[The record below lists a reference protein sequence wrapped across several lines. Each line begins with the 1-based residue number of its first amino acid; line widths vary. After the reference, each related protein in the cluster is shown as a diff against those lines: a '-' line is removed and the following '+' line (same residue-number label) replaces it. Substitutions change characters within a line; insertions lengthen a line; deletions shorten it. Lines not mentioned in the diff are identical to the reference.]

1 MVTNIFRAV
10 IDHECLTEA
19 LTPLQEIGIHILKQ
33 PYHSHWS
40 FTPAHKQQISGLI
53 GLEKSEGQQTYV
65 RMLSEADTDCF
76 SNRKTGMAR
85 RRVQYG
91 VVNAS
96 DADVGAGAP
105 GFRATWQSKD
115 DLRQQVLSISD
126 VPNNGKL
133 YFWDGQLWLRWD
145 DPDDLPG
152 PEGDPLRI
160 KIVCPEDTGQQE
172 LQHLLRTPLPPLN
185 ASESMKT
192 KSQLDTPLP
201 YHPATVEDWPDFSNR
216 VASHIAS
223 LESSSQTYS
232 PIVLPVTKMSS
243 RESAVVFTWHS
254 VVTETMNRILKQDG
268 SDLQW
273 QPDHSDLPTDSTDAQ
288 RLARSQVE
296 SAHATFVRQQF
307 LDVGLHRLV
316 STEHKPL
323 AVIEHKRRS
332 RLHELFASSLDI
344 VQIWNLKQECTT
356 AMQGN
361 VLGGISQ
368 VTRYAAAYGI
378 KYVALSNYEGTI
390 FGMFHAPHQL
400 LLSNLIRF
408 NDRAPSILECIH
420 AITVW
425 ASSEDMHQPWK
436 PCNEHAPSE
445 KAIPDDTSDDSD
457 HGASQNKKEAGSV
470 AGKQGKRKRGAAAD
484 SSSAGG
490 RLPRGK
496 KASLPLSRIFRIS
509 TIVPLLQQQWQEQ
522 REGQHMLPDLGAS
535 AAAFCLGDIC
545 GVVGKGSSGRVFA
558 ARVQPG
564 ILAAVKLA
572 RVGTA
577 EAHMLQREAKAYQH
591 CKQLQYQ
598 VVPGVLAAGP
608 AMDGTAYLL
617 ATCLLP
623 VVGFSDCSTAKYQ
636 AVHAVKAL
644 HGLRLLH
651 GDIRESNILC
661 ISEAKQSCKV
671 ILIDLGQSRLC
682 TQESAFQQELLQTQQ
697 LFA

>member
-1 MVTNIFRAV
+1 MANRPTGV
-10 IDHECLTEA
+10 DEA
-19 LTPLQEIGIHILKQ
+19 IEFVWNQPDTVLQSSEKQ
-33 PYHSHWS
+33 SLS
-40 FTPAHKQQISGLI
+40 A
-53 GLEKSEGQQTYV
+53 
-65 RMLSEADTDCF
+65 MLAKETDVV
-76 SNRKTGMAR
+76 AR
-85 RRVQYG
+85 RYFLAPLPEQW
-91 VVNAS
+91 
-96 DADVGAGAP
+96 VGTLKELLAP
-105 GFRATWQSKD
+105 R
-115 DLRQQVLSISD
+115 
-126 VPNNGKL
+126 
-133 YFWDGQLWLRWD
+133 
-145 DPDDLPG
+145 
-152 PEGDPLRI
+152 
-160 KIVCPEDTGQQE
+160 GQQE
-172 LQHLLRTPLPPLN
+172 LQHLLGTPLPPLN

-192 KSQLDTPLP
+192 KSQPDTPLP
-201 YHPATVEDWPDFSNR
+201 YHPATVEAWPDFSNR
-216 VASHIAS
+216 VASHIAN
-223 LESSSQTYS
+223 LEGSSQSYS
-232 PIVLPVTKMSS
+232 PIVLPVTK
-243 RESAVVFTWHS
+243 
-254 VVTETMNRILKQDG
+254 
-268 SDLQW
+268 
-273 QPDHSDLPTDSTDAQ
+273 DAQ

-296 SAHATFVRQQF
+296 SAHATYDRQQF

-344 VQIWNLKQECTT
+344 VQIWNLKQECTA

-400 LLSNLIRF
+400 LLSNMIRF
-408 NDRAPSILECIH
+408 NDMVPSILECIH
-420 AITVW
+420 AITMW
-425 ASSEDMHQPWK
+425 ASSEHMHQPWK
-436 PCNEHAPSE
+436 PCKEHAPSE
-445 KAIPDDTSDDSD
+445 KAVRDAAKSRQHVPDDSDDSD
-457 HGASQNKKEAGSV
+457 HGASHNIKEAGSV

-484 SSSAGG
+484 SSNAGG
-490 RLPRGK
+490 RLPCGK
-496 KASLPLSRIFRIS
+496 KASLSLSRVFRIS

-522 REGQHMLPDLGAS
+522 IENQHMLPDLGAS

-545 GVVGKGSSGRVFA
+545 GVVGKGSCGRVFA
-558 ARVQPG
+558 ARLQPG
-564 ILAAVKLA
+564 ILGAVKLA
-572 RVGTA
+572 KVGTA

-623 VVGFSDCSTAKYQ
+623 VVGFSDCSSAKYQ
-636 AVHAVKAL
+636 AMDAVKAL

-697 LFA
+697 LFT